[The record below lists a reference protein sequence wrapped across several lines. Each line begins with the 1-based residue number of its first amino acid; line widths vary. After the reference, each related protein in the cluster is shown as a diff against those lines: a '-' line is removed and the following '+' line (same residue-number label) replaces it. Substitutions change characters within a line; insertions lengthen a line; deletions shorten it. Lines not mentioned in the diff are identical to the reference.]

1 MTEKKDAMRFEDRLE
16 ALESLVNAME
26 EGKLSLDELLK
37 SYEQGVKLADSLKKE
52 LDAAQAK
59 LSELKQGVLTPC
71 CQRIACA
78 HPCWSCLLCCG

>member
-26 EGKLSLDELLK
+26 EGQLSLDELLK

-52 LDAAQAK
+52 LDAAQEK
-59 LSELKQGVLTPC
+59 FSELKQGVLTPVDE
-71 CQRIACA
+71 A
-78 HPCWSCLLCCG
+78 